1 MSDADNQMGGSGG
14 DTGRRPGGP
23 PPIPASEEARDRD
36 PRGGEDPKEAAG
48 RSDTVTEESEESF
61 PASDPPANY

>member
-14 DTGRRPGGP
+14 ETGRRPGGP
-23 PPIPASEEARDRD
+23 APSGPAEEAASGQA
-36 PRGGEDPKEAAG
+36 PRPSGRPGPKDGDAV
-48 RSDTVTEESEESF
+48 DEESEESF

>member
-14 DTGRRPGGP
+14 ETGRQPGGDP
-23 PPIPASEEARDRD
+23 PTGAS
-36 PRGGEDPKEAAG
+36 KEAAEKAG
-48 RSDTVTEESEESF
+48 HANDARVTKESEDSF

>member
-14 DTGRRPGGP
+14 QTGRSPGGEP
-23 PPIPASEEARDRD
+23 RSPASEEARAED
-36 PRGGEDPKEAAG
+36 PRRDGEGGSG
-48 RSDTVTEESEESF
+48 SDEVTEQSEESF

>member
-14 DTGRRPGGP
+14 QTGRSPGGQP
-23 PPIPASEEARDRD
+23 RSPASEEARAED
-36 PRGGEDPKEAAG
+36 PRRGGEG
-48 RSDTVTEESEESF
+48 REPGTGADEVTEQSEESF